1 MTVGATKPLGG
12 IVHKEK
18 IPLFM
23 FRKRELISSHTFPN
37 SVSILGQVF
46 LYCDPILDQFK
57 TQTVVV

>member
-1 MTVGATKPLGG
+1 MTVEATKPLGC

-18 IPLFM
+18 ILFM